1 MEYLRNPNMRL
12 QQLQLL
18 LAIQSSGSLR
28 AMANEL
34 HLTQPALS
42 KSLKQLETEFGT
54 SLVIRGPK
62 GVRLSPAGE
71 MLAVRAGSIQREL
84 SRAHDEIAWL
94 TRETGVSVT
103 IGVSPAVAIL
113 LTPGAIKRFQARCP
127 NVKLKIIDSIYPH
140 VTAQVRSG
148 EVDFALG
155 PLPPEKSMMD
165 LQILHLFDNQ
175 LVIAARKGHRL
186 AEARRLAEVA
196 GAAWVLTGPSGG
208 PGDPRSLPFTELMLA
223 PPVPLIECESF
234 STLLALMPVTDLI
247 GVLPRGFFERYGP
260 RYDLV
265 ELPIEAAL
273 PKVRVQ
279 IISRREVPFTPA
291 AQILADAFAEE
302 ARSFG

>member
-1 MEYLRNPNMRL
+1 MRL

-28 AMANEL
+28 TMADEL

-42 KSLKQLETEFGT
+42 KSLKQLEAEFGT
-54 SLVIRGPK
+54 TLVIRGPK

-71 MLAVRAGSIQREL
+71 MLAIRAGSIQREL
-84 SRAHDEIAWL
+84 SRAHDEISWL
-94 TRETGVSVT
+94 TRETGACVT
-103 IGVSPAVAIL
+103 VGVSPAVAIL

-127 NVKLKIIDSIYPH
+127 NVKLKIIDSIYPR

-165 LQILHLFDNQ
+165 LQIRHLFDNQ

-186 AEARRLAEVA
+186 AAARRLAEVA

-208 PGDPRSLPFTELMLA
+208 PGDPRSLPFVDLKLA
-223 PPVPLIECESF
+223 PPVPMIECESF
-234 STLLALMPVTDLI
+234 STLLALMPVTDLVGI
-247 GVLPRGFFERYGP
+247 LPRGFFERYGP